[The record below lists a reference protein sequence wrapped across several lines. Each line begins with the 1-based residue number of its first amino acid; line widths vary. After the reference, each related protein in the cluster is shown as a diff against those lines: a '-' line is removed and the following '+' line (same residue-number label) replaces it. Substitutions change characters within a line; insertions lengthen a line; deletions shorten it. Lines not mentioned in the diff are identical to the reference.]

1 MPDVTQIL
9 VAIQQGDRHA
19 TEQLFPLVYDEL
31 RRIAAQKLAGE
42 KPGQTLQAT
51 SLVHEVYLRLVDVSR
66 EPSWNSR
73 GHFFAA
79 AAEAMRR
86 ILVERARARGSIKR
100 GGGHGRLDLDNL
112 TVASPD
118 RPDELLALDEALT
131 RLAAV
136 EPQAAEL
143 VHIRY
148 FAGQTMG
155 GAAELLGLSLRSSH
169 RLWAYAK
176 AWLLQELKRD

>member
-1 MPDVTQIL
+1 
-9 VAIQQGDRHA
+9 
-19 TEQLFPLVYDEL
+19 
-31 RRIAAQKLAGE
+31 
-42 KPGQTLQAT
+42 
-51 SLVHEVYLRLVDVSR
+51 
-66 EPSWNSR
+66 
-73 GHFFAA
+73 
-79 AAEAMRR
+79 
-86 ILVERARARGSIKR
+86 
-100 GGGHGRLDLDNL
+100 
-112 TVASPD
+112 
-118 RPDELLALDEALT
+118 
-131 RLAAV
+131 LAAV